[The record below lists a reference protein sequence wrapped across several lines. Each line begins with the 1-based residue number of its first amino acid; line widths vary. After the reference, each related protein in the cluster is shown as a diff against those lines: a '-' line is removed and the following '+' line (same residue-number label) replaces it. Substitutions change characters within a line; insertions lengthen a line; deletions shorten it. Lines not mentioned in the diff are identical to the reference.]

1 MEVHLF
7 AVHVEALVHAA
18 EAVEGRAR
26 HDHAGTHNPVDLRV
40 GGSGACL
47 NIVSNAAVPPL
58 RRLEASQGGEPFPGD
73 MSGGGELAGHPLL
86 LAVVA
91 DDLRAG
97 QNLAVCLGCG
107 EHAGDEGVIQLQVA
121 VEDEHPFAGRGSDAG
136 VHGLTEAAVD
146 GTAHDGHALNL
157 GEGNGRD
164 VVRNDDLDIGGVNP
178 LLRAEGVNDGENRFR
193 LAVKRDNRRDA
204 G

>member
-1 MEVHLF
+1 MQ
-7 AVHVEALVHAA
+7 
-18 EAVEGRAR
+18 
-26 HDHAGTHNPVDLRV
+26 
-40 GGSGACL
+40 CL

-58 RRLEASQGGEPFPGD
+58 RRLEASQRGEPFPGD

-136 VHGLTEAAVD
+136 VHGLTETTVNGAAN
-146 GTAHDGHALNL
+146 HGHALNL
-157 GEGNGRD
+157 GEGGGRN
-164 VVRNDDLDIGGVNP
+164 VIRDDDFNIGGVNT
-178 LLRAEGVNDGENRFR
+178 LLSTQSVNNGKNRLR
-193 LAVKRDNRRDA
+193 LAVERNNRRYA
-204 G
+204 GSMSHNNVL